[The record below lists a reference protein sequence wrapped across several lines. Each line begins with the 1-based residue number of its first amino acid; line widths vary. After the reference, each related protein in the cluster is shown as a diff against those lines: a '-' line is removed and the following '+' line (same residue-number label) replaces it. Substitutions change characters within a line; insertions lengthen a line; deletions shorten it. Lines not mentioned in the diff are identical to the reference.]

1 MNYSRKTAQ
10 WGVKGARPAAKW
22 RSANG
27 VGNARP
33 IVILFILDIA
43 CIFLSFMAAGGLYGT
58 FGVNNTGWL
67 LIAGIIIPIY
77 LFSASNQHAYSV
89 DALENRYLSITRA
102 LKAFLTALCIVILAA
117 FMLKTSAQFSRLTL
131 TFGSGLSIASLA
143 AARYG
148 FIFFLRRSR
157 GAAVHST
164 MLICDTGQPVPEGDF
179 QVLMATDF
187 DLDPDKHDPLMYDRL
202 SKALGAADRVV
213 VSCRPERRVAWASA
227 LKGAN
232 IQSEMLIPELAALAP
247 LGVAR
252 HGPLP
257 TVIVSTGPLDLLD
270 RVVKRGFDVAVAGVA
285 LVVLSPLFVV
295 VAALI
300 KFDSDGPVFFKQT
313 RIGRGNQMFS
323 MLKFRS
329 MRVETLDGAGNRS
342 TSREDDRITRVGAF
356 IRKTSIDE
364 LPQIINVL
372 RGEMSIVGPRPH
384 ALGSRAA
391 DKLFWEVDER
401 YWHRHSAKPGLT
413 GLAQVRG
420 YRGATFHEDDLT
432 NRLQA
437 DLEYLDHWTI
447 WRDIQIVLMTF
458 RVLLHRNAF

>member
-10 WGVKGARPAAKW
+10 WGVKGARPTAKW
-22 RSANG
+22 RTSNG

-33 IVILFILDIA
+33 IATLFVLDTA
-43 CIFLSFMAAGGLYGT
+43 CIFLSFLTAGALYST
-58 FGVNNTGWL
+58 FGVHNTGWL

-89 DALENRYLSITRA
+89 EALENRYISITRSIR
-102 LKAFLTALCIVILAA
+102 AFLTALCIVILAA
-117 FMLKTSAQFSRLTL
+117 FALKTSAQFSRLTL
-131 TFGSGLSIASLA
+131 GFGAGLSILSLA
-143 AARYG
+143 MVRYAFTG
-148 FIFFLRRSR
+148 YVRRAR
-157 GAAVHST
+157 GAAIHST
-164 MLICDTGQPVPEGDF
+164 VLICDAGQPVPEGSF
-179 QVLMATDF
+179 PILMASDIGI
-187 DLDPDKHDPLMYDRL
+187 DPDKHDPMMYDRL
-202 SKALGAADRVV
+202 SKLLESTDRVV
-213 VSCRPERRVAWASA
+213 VSCRPERRIAWAHA

-232 IQSEMLIPELAALAP
+232 IQSEMLIPELAELAP

-252 HGPLP
+252 HGTLP

-270 RVVKRGFDVAVAGVA
+270 RVIKRGFDVVVASAA
-285 LVVLSPLFVV
+285 LILLSPLFLI
-295 VAALI
+295 VAIWI
-300 KFDSDGPVFFKQT
+300 KVDNPGPVFFKQV
-313 RIGRGNQMFS
+313 RIGRANKMFS

-329 MRVETLDGAGNRS
+329 MRVEALDGAGDRS
-342 TSREDDRITRVGAF
+342 TSRDDDRITRVGAF

-413 GLAQVRG
+413 GLAQIRG
-420 YRGATFHEDDLT
+420 YRGSTFHEDDLT

-447 WRDIQIVLMTF
+447 WRDIRIVLMTF

>member
-1 MNYSRKTAQ
+1 
-10 WGVKGARPAAKW
+10 
-22 RSANG
+22 
-27 VGNARP
+27 
-33 IVILFILDIA
+33 
-43 CIFLSFMAAGGLYGT
+43 
-58 FGVNNTGWL
+58 
-67 LIAGIIIPIY
+67 
-77 LFSASNQHAYSV
+77 
-89 DALENRYLSITRA
+89 
-102 LKAFLTALCIVILAA
+102 
-117 FMLKTSAQFSRLTL
+117 
-131 TFGSGLSIASLA
+131 
-143 AARYG
+143 
-148 FIFFLRRSR
+148 
-157 GAAVHST
+157 
-164 MLICDTGQPVPEGDF
+164 
-179 QVLMATDF
+179 
-187 DLDPDKHDPLMYDRL
+187 
-202 SKALGAADRVV
+202 
-213 VSCRPERRVAWASA
+213 
-227 LKGAN
+227 
-232 IQSEMLIPELAALAP
+232 
-247 LGVAR
+247 
-252 HGPLP
+252 
-257 TVIVSTGPLDLLD
+257 TGPLDLLD